1 VAGLSQRNADP
12 PVPISAHFA
21 AWQLVVTFD
30 RLLQP
35 AEVLGSNWFFRI
47 ANSSYAI
54 TFAEA
59 IGSTIVLSAEQDEG
73 DDGPDI
79 VTYKATVPDVLSLPG
94 TPAAPFPALPIT

>member
-1 VAGLSQRNADP
+1 MSQRNADP

-47 ANSSYAI
+47 ANASYGI
-54 TFAEA
+54 RVAEA
-59 IGSTIVLSAEQDEG
+59 IGSTIVLSAEPDEG
-73 DDGPDI
+73 DLGPDI
-79 VTYKATVPDVLSLPG
+79 VTYAAAVPDVLSLAG
-94 TPAAPFPALPIT
+94 TPAAAFYNFPIT

>member
-1 VAGLSQRNADP
+1 LSQLDAEP

-21 AWQLVVTFD
+21 AGQLVVTFD

-35 AEVLGSNWFFRI
+35 TLVLGSNWFFRI

-59 IGSTIVLSAEQDEG
+59 IGSTIVLSAEPDEA
-73 DDGPDI
+73 DPGPDI
-79 VTYKATVPDVLSLPG
+79 VTYRATVPDVLSLPG
-94 TPAAPFPALPIT
+94 TPAAPFTDFPIT